1 VVESHYE
8 PMAET
13 PLAALHRSSKLI
25 HIDRVLREAS
35 AVQVHDA
42 KVAAARDVLQE
53 RLGDRTLAVM
63 RIRPKTYRL
72 FGDDRGGKH
81 VQPVLYGDL
90 GVRRPKLV
98 DGRSWSSTKSP
109 EDLLHLDADYLKA
122 QAYRLVGQDVLV
134 MDLDAIIQ
142 SPVPPPVAG
151 PFSPAYAYPKGRPS
165 DLPYSMSGWPQ
176 SYPYLTTCAM
186 VYQTSD
192 CFDLFR
198 GFWHAYA
205 KTTHPHSG
213 YLRGEVATVQ
223 TANATRSSVLPEDYL
238 GSTPAHRVLHGH

>member
-1 VVESHYE
+1 MILACIAFNVDLISVESW
-8 PMAET
+8 
-13 PLAALHRSSKLI
+13 LGS
-25 HIDRVLREAS
+25 
-35 AVQVHDA
+35 
-42 KVAAARDVLQE
+42 AARFTSQNNLRILSYPCGGISGANVLLGE
-53 RLGDRTLAVM
+53 RPLSYAD
-63 RIRPKTYRL
+63 P
-72 FGDDRGGKH
+72 H
-81 VQPVLYGDL
+81 PN
-90 GVRRPKLV
+90 
-98 DGRSWSSTKSP
+98 
-109 EDLLHLDADYLKA
+109 LDADYLKA

-142 SPVPPPVAG
+142 APVPVSAAG

-165 DLPYSMSGWPQ
+165 DLPYSIPAWPE

-192 CFDLFR
+192 CFEMFR

-223 TANATRSSVLPEDYL
+223 TANATRSPVLPEDYL
-238 GSTPAHRVLHGH
+238 GSTPAHRVLHGN